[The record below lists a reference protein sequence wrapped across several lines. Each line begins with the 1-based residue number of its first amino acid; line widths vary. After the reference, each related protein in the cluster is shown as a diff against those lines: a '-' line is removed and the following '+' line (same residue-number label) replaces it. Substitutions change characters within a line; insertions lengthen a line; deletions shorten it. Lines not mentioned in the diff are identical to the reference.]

1 MNFDGRVIFWLSK
14 LQTDKASML
23 DEVIEYLKHLQ
34 AQVQMMS
41 TARNMP
47 QMMMP
52 LGMQQHLQ
60 MSLLA
65 RMGMGVGLGMGVGM
79 LDIANMARSLPQT
92 LPPLIHPASVAT
104 STPTFVSPF
113 VVPSGLI
120 PTHASA
126 EPKPDMG
133 NNASLPLPDPYSAF
147 LAQVRHFN
155 CMIMIVVLQFK
166 FLFLFFPFAC
176 IN

>member
-1 MNFDGRVIFWLSK
+1 LQIVSENFEIFWLSK

-23 DEVIEYLKHLQ
+23 DEVIEYLKQLQ

-60 MSLLA
+60 MTSLLA

-92 LPPLIHPASVAT
+92 LPPLIHPASVAA
-104 STPTFVSPF
+104 SAPPFVSPF

-120 PTHASA
+120 PTHAST
-126 EPKPDMG
+126 EPKPESA

-147 LAQVRHFN
+147 LAQVCHFN
-155 CMIMIVVLQFK
+155 RLIVVYEFN
-166 FLFLFFPFAC
+166 F
-176 IN
+176 